1 MTLKTGIEAKKSLII
16 GANIVADAVKVTM
29 GAEGKLAII
38 RNKMGFAPHVTKDG
52 VTVAEAIELEDDFE
66 ELGAKAIKETARKTV
81 DLVGDGTTTA
91 TVIAQYLL
99 NMGFEKLEQ
108 EISHVELR
116 EGMEIAVNDVRDAL
130 KKLKK
135 NAGYEETK
143 QIATISANNDEKLG
157 QLIADVYAKIG
168 VDGKVDVQEGATRDT
183 NVSYVEGLSIDRG
196 WSLPHFITDQS
207 NMTAV
212 LEDAYVLIF
221 DGKIGSVADIAE
233 PIRKAQSEGK
243 AIMIFAEDVDEAVM
257 AVLVRGKLE
266 GTFNLCVTM
275 NPDFGLNRGN
285 ILQDLAIFTSGEVYS
300 TKYPTPI
307 KMGMAKKVI
316 CEKERTVILPAIPGE
331 LLEAR
336 IELIK
341 SQITN
346 TEDKIDRSKL
356 EGRLQ
361 NLKNAVAIITVGGV
375 TASEVKE
382 KKDRIDDAVSAVKSA
397 IEGGYVSGGGST
409 LLYISKYK
417 MKRKLRNGQKEGYN
431 LVKQAIRKPFEQ
443 ILANAG
449 LKTENFEPK
458 LKQYGRGVNVKT
470 RKIQNLLDKGI
481 IDSAKV
487 LEVALENANAVA
499 SIVLQTDCVI
509 TNTGL

>member
-52 VTVAEAIELEDDFE
+52 VTVAEAIELDDDFE

-99 NMGFEKLEQ
+99 NEGFTKLESG
-108 EISHVELR
+108 ISHVELR
-116 EGMEIAVNDVRDAL
+116 EGMEIAVEDVRAAL

-168 VDGKVDVQEGATRDT
+168 VDGKVDVQEGATRET
-183 NVSYVEGLSIDRG
+183 NVNYVEGLSIDRG

-285 ILQDLAIFTSGEVYS
+285 ILEDLAIFTSGEVYS
-300 TKYPTPI
+300 PKYPTTI

-331 LLEAR
+331 RLEAR

-341 SQITN
+341 SQIEN

-361 NLKNAVAIITVGGV
+361 NLRNAVAIITVGGV

-417 MKRKLRNGQKEGYN
+417 MKRRLRNGQKDGYN
-431 LVKQAIRKPFEQ
+431 LVKQAVRKPFEQ
-443 ILANAG
+443 ILINAG

>member
-99 NMGFEKLEQ
+99 NQGFEKLELGT
-108 EISHVELR
+108 SHVELR
-116 EGMEIAVNDVRDAL
+116 EGMEIAVQDVRLAL
-130 KKLKK
+130 VKLKK

-212 LEDAYVLIF
+212 LEDAYVLIY

-243 AIMIFAEDVDEAVM
+243 AIMIFAEDVEEAVM

-285 ILQDLAIFTSGEVYS
+285 ILEDLAIFTSGEVYS
-300 TKYPTPI
+300 PKYPTAI

-316 CEKERTVILPAIPGE
+316 CEKDRTVILPAVPGE
-331 LLEAR
+331 RLEGR

-341 SQITN
+341 SQIEN

-361 NLKNAVAIITVGGV
+361 NLRNAVAIITVGGV

-431 LVKQAIRKPFEQ
+431 LVKQAVRKPFEQ
-443 ILANAG
+443 ILINAG
-449 LKTENFEPK
+449 LKTEDFEPK

>member
-1 MTLKTGIEAKKSLII
+1 MTLKTGKEAKVALIA
-16 GANIVADAVKVTM
+16 GANIAADAVKVTM

-52 VTVAEAIELEDDFE
+52 VTVAESIELEDDFE

-81 DLVGDGTTTA
+81 DAVGDGTTTA

-99 NMGFEKLEQ
+99 NEGFNKLEQ

-116 EGMEIAVNDVRDAL
+116 EGMAMAVADVKDAL
-130 KKLKK
+130 KRLKK

-157 QLIADVYAKIG
+157 QLIADVYARIG
-168 VDGKVDVQEGATRDT
+168 SEGKVDVQEGATKDT
-183 NVSYVEGLSIDRG
+183 NVTYVEGLSVERG
-196 WSLPHFITDQS
+196 WALPHFITEES

-212 LEDAYVLIF
+212 LEDAVVFIY
-221 DGKIGSVADIAE
+221 DGKINSVADIAE
-233 PIRKAQSEGK
+233 PIRQAQANGK
-243 AIMIFAEDVDEAVM
+243 AIMIFAEDVEESVM

-266 GTFNLCVTM
+266 GTFNLSVTI
-275 NPDFGLNRGN
+275 NPDFGINRTN
-285 ILQDLAIFTSGEVYS
+285 ILHDIAAFTNGEVYD
-300 TKYPTPI
+300 PRVRGEI
-307 KMGMAKKVI
+307 KLGSAKKI
-316 CEKERTVILPAIPGE
+316 ISEKERTVILPNQKSPRLDE
-331 LLEAR
+331 R
-336 IELIK
+336 IEVLN
-341 SQITN
+341 SQIAN
-346 TEDKIDRSKL
+346 TEDKIDKAKL
-356 EGRLQ
+356 TSRLQ
-361 NLKNAVAIITVGGV
+361 NLRNAVAIITVGGI

-382 KKDRIDDAVSAVKSA
+382 KKDRIDDAVNAVKSA

-417 MKRKLRNGQKEGYN
+417 MKRKLRNGQKEGYH

-449 LKTENFEPK
+449 LKKEEFEPK
-458 LKQYGRGVNVKT
+458 IKQYGRGVNVKA

-487 LEVALENANAVA
+487 IEVALENANAVA

-509 TNTGL
+509 TNSGL

>member
-1 MTLKTGIEAKKSLII
+1 
-16 GANIVADAVKVTM
+16 
-29 GAEGKLAII
+29 
-38 RNKMGFAPHVTKDG
+38 
-52 VTVAEAIELEDDFE
+52 
-66 ELGAKAIKETARKTV
+66 
-81 DLVGDGTTTA
+81 
-91 TVIAQYLL
+91 
-99 NMGFEKLEQ
+99 
-108 EISHVELR
+108 
-116 EGMEIAVNDVRDAL
+116 
-130 KKLKK
+130 
-135 NAGYEETK
+135 
-143 QIATISANNDEKLG
+143 
-157 QLIADVYAKIG
+157 
-168 VDGKVDVQEGATRDT
+168 
-183 NVSYVEGLSIDRG
+183 
-196 WSLPHFITDQS
+196 
-207 NMTAV
+207 
-212 LEDAYVLIF
+212 
-221 DGKIGSVADIAE
+221 
-233 PIRKAQSEGK
+233 
-243 AIMIFAEDVDEAVM
+243 
-257 AVLVRGKLE
+257 
-266 GTFNLCVTM
+266 M

-285 ILQDLAIFTSGEVYS
+285 ILEDLAIFTSGEVYS
-300 TKYPTPI
+300 PKYPTAI

-316 CEKERTVILPAIPGE
+316 CEKDRTVILPAVPGE
-331 LLEAR
+331 RLEAR

-341 SQITN
+341 SQIEN

-361 NLKNAVAIITVGGV
+361 NLRNAVAIITVGGV

-431 LVKQAIRKPFEQ
+431 LVKQAIKKPFEQ
-443 ILANAG
+443 ILTNAG
-449 LKTENFEPK
+449 LKTEDFEPK

>member
-1 MTLKTGIEAKKSLII
+1 MTLKTGKEAKKALIA
-16 GANIVADAVKVTM
+16 GANITADAVKVTM

-52 VTVAEAIELEDDFE
+52 VTVAESIELEDDFE

-99 NMGFEKLEQ
+99 NEGFDKLEQ

-116 EGMEIAVNDVRDAL
+116 EGMAIAVSDVKEAL
-130 KKLKK
+130 SKLKK

-168 VDGKVDVQEGATRDT
+168 VEGKIDVQEGATKDT
-183 NVSYVEGLSIDRG
+183 NVNYIEGLSIERG

-207 NMTAV
+207 NMTVV
-212 LEDAYVLIF
+212 LEDAYVFIY
-221 DGKIGSVADIAE
+221 DGKVNSVSDIAE
-233 PIRKAQSEGK
+233 PIREAQAKGK
-243 AIMIFAEDVDEAVM
+243 SIMLFAEDVDEAVM

-266 GTFNLCVTM
+266 GTFNLSVTI
-275 NPDFGLNRGN
+275 NPDFGINRTN
-285 ILQDLAIFTSGEVYS
+285 ILEDLAIFTNGEVYNP
-300 TKYPTPI
+300 KFPTAL
-307 KMGMAKKVI
+307 KLGSAKKI
-316 CEKERTVILPAIPGE
+316 ISEKERTVIIPNETGE
-331 LLEAR
+331 RLEER
-336 IELIK
+336 LEVLN
-341 SQITN
+341 SQIEN
-346 TEDKIDRSKL
+346 TEDKIDKAKL
-356 EGRLQ
+356 VSRLQ
-361 NLKNAVAIITVGGV
+361 NLRNAVAIITVGGV

-382 KKDRIDDAVSAVKSA
+382 KKDRIDDAVNAVKSA
-397 IEGGYVSGGGST
+397 IESGYVSGGGST

-431 LVKQAIRKPFEQ
+431 LIKQAIRKPFEQ
-443 ILANAG
+443 ILTNAG
-449 LKTENFEPK
+449 LKKEDFEPK
-458 LKQYGRGVNVKT
+458 IKQYGRGVNVKA

>member
-1 MTLKTGIEAKKSLII
+1 
-16 GANIVADAVKVTM
+16 M

-38 RNKMGFAPHVTKDG
+38 RNKMGFSPHVTKDG
-52 VTVAEAIELEDDFE
+52 VTVAESIELEDDFE

-91 TVIAQYLL
+91 TVITQHLL
-99 NMGFEKLEQ
+99 NKGFDMLEQ
-108 EISHVELR
+108 GFSHVELR
-116 EGMEIAVNDVRDAL
+116 EGMELAVKDVKAAL
-130 KKLKK
+130 LKLKK

-157 QLIADVYAKIG
+157 QLIADVYSRIG

-183 NVSYVEGLSIDRG
+183 NVNYIEGLSIERG

-212 LEDAYVLIF
+212 LEDAYVLIY
-221 DGKIGSVADIAE
+221 DGKINSIADVAD

-243 AIMIFAEDVDEAVM
+243 AIMIFAEDVEESVM

-266 GTFNLCVTM
+266 GTFSLSVTI
-275 NPDFGLNRGN
+275 NPDFGLNRTN
-285 ILQDLAIFTSGEVYS
+285 ILEDLAIFTNGEVYS
-300 TKYPTPI
+300 PKIQSPL
-307 KMGMAKKVI
+307 KMGFAKKVI
-316 CEKERTVILPAIPGE
+316 SEKDRTVILPIKTGDR
-331 LLEAR
+331 LEDR
-336 IELIK
+336 LNLISTQIE
-341 SQITN
+341 N
-346 TEDKIDRSKL
+346 TDDKIDKAKL
-356 EGRLQ
+356 FSRLQ
-361 NLKNAVAIITVGGV
+361 NLRNAVAIITVGGV

-417 MKRKLRNGQKEGYN
+417 MKRKLKNGQKEGYN
-431 LVKQAIRKPFEQ
+431 LIKEAIKKPFSQ
-443 ILANAG
+443 ILANAA
-449 LKTENFEPK
+449 LKVEDFEPK

-487 LEVALENANAVA
+487 LEVALENANAVS
-499 SIVLQTDCVI
+499 SIVLQTDCII
-509 TNTGL
+509 TNSGL

>member
-1 MTLKTGIEAKKSLII
+1 MTLKTGKEAKKYLII
-16 GANIVADAVKVTM
+16 GANVVADAVKVTM

-116 EGMEIAVNDVRDAL
+116 EGMDIAVNDVRDAL
-130 KKLKK
+130 KRLKK

-183 NVSYVEGLSIDRG
+183 NVNYVEGLSIDRG

-212 LEDAYVLIF
+212 LEDAYVLIY

-243 AIMIFAEDVDEAVM
+243 AIMIFAEDVEEAVM

-285 ILQDLAIFTSGEVYS
+285 ILEDLAIFTSGEVHS
-300 TKYPTPI
+300 PKYPTAI

-316 CEKERTVILPAIPGE
+316 CEKDRTVILPANPGE
-331 LLEAR
+331 RLEAR

-341 SQITN
+341 SQIEN

-361 NLKNAVAIITVGGV
+361 NLRNAVAIITVGGV

-431 LVKQAIRKPFEQ
+431 LVKQAIKKPFEQ
-443 ILANAG
+443 ILTNAG
-449 LKTENFEPK
+449 LKTEDFEPK

>member
-1 MTLKTGIEAKKSLII
+1 MTLKTGVEAKKALII
-16 GANIVADAVKVTM
+16 GANIAADAVKVTM

-99 NMGFEKLEQ
+99 NEGFKKLEDGV
-108 EISHVELR
+108 SHVELR
-116 EGMEIAVNDVRDAL
+116 EGMELAVNDVREAL

-135 NAGYEETK
+135 TAGYEETK

-168 VDGKVDVQEGATRDT
+168 VEGKVDVQEGATRDT
-183 NVSYVEGLSIDRG
+183 NVNYIEGLSIERG
-196 WSLPHFITDQS
+196 WALPHFITDQS

-212 LEDAYVLIF
+212 LEDAAILIY
-221 DGKIGSVADIAE
+221 DGKINSVADVAE
-233 PIRKAQSEGK
+233 PIRQAQAKGK
-243 AIMIFAEDVDEAVM
+243 AIMIFAEDVEESVM
-257 AVLVRGKLE
+257 AVFVRGKLE
-266 GTFNLCVTM
+266 GTFNLSVTI
-275 NPDFGLNRGN
+275 NPDFGINRTN
-285 ILQDLAIFTSGEVYS
+285 ILQDLAAFTNGEVYDP
-300 TKYPTPI
+300 KI
-307 KMGMAKKVI
+307 KGEIKLGNAKKI
-316 CEKERTVILPAIPGE
+316 ISEKDRTIIIPNEKGSG
-331 LLEAR
+331 LDAR
-336 IELIK
+336 IEILN
-341 SQITN
+341 SQIAN
-346 TEDKIDRSKL
+346 TDDKIDKAKL
-356 EGRLQ
+356 VSRLQ
-361 NLKNAVAIITVGGV
+361 NLRNAVAIITVGGV

-417 MKRKLRNGQKEGYN
+417 MKRKLRNGQKDGYN
-431 LVKQAIRKPFEQ
+431 LIKQAIRKPFEQ
-443 ILANAG
+443 ILTNAG

-458 LKQYGRGVNVKT
+458 LKQYGRGVNVRT

>member
-1 MTLKTGIEAKKSLII
+1 MTLKTGKEAKKALIA
-16 GANIVADAVKVTM
+16 GANITADAVKVTM

-52 VTVAEAIELEDDFE
+52 VTVAESIELEDDFE

-99 NMGFEKLEQ
+99 NEGFDKLEQ

-116 EGMEIAVNDVRDAL
+116 EGMAIAVSDVKEAL
-130 KKLKK
+130 SKLKK

-168 VDGKVDVQEGATRDT
+168 VEGKIDVQEGATKDT
-183 NVSYVEGLSIDRG
+183 NVNYIEGLSIERG

-207 NMTAV
+207 NMTVV
-212 LEDAYVLIF
+212 LEDAYVFIY
-221 DGKIGSVADIAE
+221 DGKVNSVSDIAE
-233 PIRKAQSEGK
+233 PIREAQAKGK
-243 AIMIFAEDVDEAVM
+243 SIMLFAEDVDEAVM

-266 GTFNLCVTM
+266 GTFNLSVTI
-275 NPDFGLNRGN
+275 NPDFGINRTN
-285 ILQDLAIFTSGEVYS
+285 ILEDLAIFTNGEVYNP
-300 TKYPTPI
+300 KFPTAL
-307 KMGMAKKVI
+307 KLGAAKKI
-316 CEKERTVILPAIPGE
+316 ISEKERTVIIPNETGE
-331 LLEAR
+331 RLEER
-336 IELIK
+336 LEVLN
-341 SQITN
+341 SQIEN
-346 TEDKIDRSKL
+346 TEDKIDKAKL
-356 EGRLQ
+356 VSRLQ
-361 NLKNAVAIITVGGV
+361 NLRNAVAIITVGGV

-382 KKDRIDDAVSAVKSA
+382 KKDRIDDAVNAVKSA
-397 IEGGYVSGGGST
+397 IESGYVSGGGST

-431 LVKQAIRKPFEQ
+431 LIKQAIRKPFEQ
-443 ILANAG
+443 ILTNAG
-449 LKTENFEPK
+449 LKKEDFEPK
-458 LKQYGRGVNVKT
+458 IKQYGRGVNVKA

>member
-52 VTVAEAIELEDDFE
+52 VTVAEAIELDDDFE

-99 NMGFEKLEQ
+99 NEGFVKLESG
-108 EISHVELR
+108 ISHVELR
-116 EGMEIAVNDVRDAL
+116 EGMEIAVEDVRAAL

-168 VDGKVDVQEGATRDT
+168 VDGKVDVQEGATRET
-183 NVSYVEGLSIDRG
+183 NVNYVEGLSIDRG

-285 ILQDLAIFTSGEVYS
+285 ILEDLAIFTSGEVYS
-300 TKYPTPI
+300 PKYPTAI

-331 LLEAR
+331 RLEAR

-341 SQITN
+341 SQIEN

-361 NLKNAVAIITVGGV
+361 NLRNAVAIITVGGV

-417 MKRKLRNGQKEGYN
+417 MKRRLRNGQKDGYN
-431 LVKQAIRKPFEQ
+431 LVKQAVRKPFEQ
-443 ILANAG
+443 ILINAG

>member
-1 MTLKTGIEAKKSLII
+1 MTLKTGKEAKKALIA
-16 GANIVADAVKVTM
+16 GANITADAVKVTM

-52 VTVAEAIELEDDFE
+52 VTVAESIELEDDFE

-99 NMGFEKLEQ
+99 NEGFDKLEQ

-116 EGMEIAVNDVRDAL
+116 EGMAIAVSDVKEAL
-130 KKLKK
+130 SKLKK

-168 VDGKVDVQEGATRDT
+168 VEGKIDVQEGATKDT
-183 NVSYVEGLSIDRG
+183 NVNYIEGLSIERG

-207 NMTAV
+207 NMTVV
-212 LEDAYVLIF
+212 LEDAYVFIY
-221 DGKIGSVADIAE
+221 DGKVNSVSDIAE
-233 PIRKAQSEGK
+233 PIREAQAKGK
-243 AIMIFAEDVDEAVM
+243 SIMLFAEDVDEAVM

-266 GTFNLCVTM
+266 GTFNLSVTI
-275 NPDFGLNRGN
+275 NPDFGINRTN
-285 ILQDLAIFTSGEVYS
+285 ILEDLAIFTNGEVYNP
-300 TKYPTPI
+300 KFPTAL
-307 KMGMAKKVI
+307 KLGSAKKI
-316 CEKERTVILPAIPGE
+316 ISEKERTVIIPNETGE
-331 LLEAR
+331 RLEER
-336 IELIK
+336 LEVLN
-341 SQITN
+341 SQIEN
-346 TEDKIDRSKL
+346 TEDKIDKAKL
-356 EGRLQ
+356 VSRLQ
-361 NLKNAVAIITVGGV
+361 NLRNAVAIITVGGV

-382 KKDRIDDAVSAVKSA
+382 KKDRIDDAVNAVKSA
-397 IEGGYVSGGGST
+397 IESGYVSGGGST

-431 LVKQAIRKPFEQ
+431 LIKQAIRKPFEQ
-443 ILANAG
+443 ILTNAG
-449 LKTENFEPK
+449 LKEEDFEPK
-458 LKQYGRGVNVKT
+458 IKQYGRGVNVKA

>member
-1 MTLKTGIEAKKSLII
+1 MTLKTGKEAKKALIA
-16 GANIVADAVKVTM
+16 GANITADAVKVTM

-52 VTVAEAIELEDDFE
+52 VTVAESIELEDDFE

-99 NMGFEKLEQ
+99 NEGFDKLEQ

-116 EGMEIAVNDVRDAL
+116 EGMAIAVSDVKEAL
-130 KKLKK
+130 SKLKK

-168 VDGKVDVQEGATRDT
+168 VEGKIDVQEGATKDT
-183 NVSYVEGLSIDRG
+183 NVNYIEGLSIERG

-207 NMTAV
+207 NMTVV
-212 LEDAYVLIF
+212 LEDAYVFIY
-221 DGKIGSVADIAE
+221 DGKVNSVSDIAE
-233 PIRKAQSEGK
+233 PIREAQAKGK
-243 AIMIFAEDVDEAVM
+243 SIMLFAEDVDEAVM

-266 GTFNLCVTM
+266 GTFNLSVTI
-275 NPDFGLNRGN
+275 NPDFGINRTN
-285 ILQDLAIFTSGEVYS
+285 ILEDLAIFTNGEVYNP
-300 TKYPTPI
+300 KFPTAL
-307 KMGMAKKVI
+307 KLGSAKKVI
-316 CEKERTVILPAIPGE
+316 SEKERTVIIPNETGE
-331 LLEAR
+331 RLEER
-336 IELIK
+336 LEVLN
-341 SQITN
+341 SQIEN
-346 TEDKIDRSKL
+346 TEDKIDKAKL
-356 EGRLQ
+356 VSRLQ
-361 NLKNAVAIITVGGV
+361 NLRNAVAIITVGGV

-382 KKDRIDDAVSAVKSA
+382 KKDRIDDAVNAVKSA
-397 IEGGYVSGGGST
+397 IESGYVSGGGST

-431 LVKQAIRKPFEQ
+431 LIKQAIRKPFEQ
-443 ILANAG
+443 ILTNAG
-449 LKTENFEPK
+449 LKKEDFEPK
-458 LKQYGRGVNVKT
+458 IKQYGRGVNVKA